1 MLLFSRSMKTFCSIL
16 LACSTFVLHAQD
28 YSLDKKLG
36 AENAVLIE
44 QEMGLYKHDSLQW
57 LINAVGQKLVSRLKT
72 QPFDFHFYLA
82 DSEEPNAFALPGG
95 YIYVT
100 RGILPLLQTEDEL
113 AGVMAHEII
122 HVMQRHS
129 VKQLKK
135 GAVTNLLKVPGNVLN
150 AVTGT
155 KIGNVLNAPIGIVTS
170 GYIAKYGRGHEKEA
184 DDFGIQL
191 AASAGYK
198 TDALA
203 DALDRLSKE
212 IELLTGEAE
221 RHNYFSDH
229 PYTPSRISN
238 IRGAT
243 SLYKPINPAPV
254 CTTASKFTQT
264 FHALCFGPNPEQGL
278 FIDNLFIHPNLY
290 FSFIAPS
297 GWLNVNK
304 PTMVASQ
311 SEKGDA
317 MVTLSM
323 MAENKSPRA
332 FGEEAKEKV
341 AKEEGLTIQHASDTV
356 VNSLSAYAMK
366 IMSKEKKDTAWIE
379 IVWVTFN
386 QKVFQI
392 MALAKPDLFPTARK
406 ALYSF
411 KQATAAERQQVM
423 VFEMQVVPALGGET
437 IAQLSERSNNRL
449 VPDLTLL
456 FNNVAL
462 AEKLPQGKRVKIVV
476 AKPY

>member
-1 MLLFSRSMKTFCSIL
+1 MKTFCWIL
-16 LACSTFVLHAQD
+16 LTCCVFTLQAQD

-57 LINAVGQKLVSRLKT
+57 LINSVGQKLVSRLKNK
-72 QPFDFHFYLA
+72 PFDFHFYLA

-113 AGVMAHEII
+113 AGIMAHEII

-155 KIGNVLNAPIGIVTS
+155 KIGNILNTPIGIATS
-170 GYIAKYGRGHEKEA
+170 GYIAKYGRGHEKES

-212 IELLTGEAE
+212 IELLTGKAE
-221 RHNYFSDH
+221 ERNYFSDH

-238 IRGAT
+238 IRGAANR
-243 SLYKPINPAPV
+243 YKPFKPSPI
-254 CTTASKFTQT
+254 CSTESKFTRT
-264 FHALCFGPNPEQGL
+264 FHGLCFGPNPEQGL
-278 FIDNLFIHPNLY
+278 FIDSLFIHPNLY
-290 FSFIAPS
+290 FSFITPS

-304 PTMVASQ
+304 PTLVASQ

-317 MVTLSM
+317 MVALTV
-323 MAENKSPRA
+323 MAEKKAPRA
-332 FGEEAKEKV
+332 FGEEVREKLEKEK
-341 AKEEGLTIQHASDTV
+341 KGLTILRASDTL
-356 VNSLSAYAMK
+356 VNSLPAYALRVMNQ
-366 IMSKEKKDTAWIE
+366 EKKDTALME
-379 IVWVTFN
+379 IVWVEFN
-386 QKVFQI
+386 KNVFQLV
-392 MALAKPDLFPTARK
+392 ALAKPSLYPTART

-411 KQATAAERQQVM
+411 KQATTAERAQVM
-423 VFEMQVVPALGGET
+423 IFEMHIVTSQNGET
-437 IAQLSERSNNRL
+437 IAQVSERSNNRL
-449 VPDLTLL
+449 VPDLMLL
-456 FNNVAL
+456 FNNVTV
-462 AEKLPQGKRVKIVV
+462 AEKLPQGRPVKIVI